1 MKERIRILLDKLGDA
16 LRFPVLNAPDAV
28 DPDEYPLGVGA

>member
-1 MKERIRILLDKLGDA
+1 MIDKLLDRLADW

-28 DPDEYPLGVGA
+28 ADDEYPLGVGA